1 MTTPITN
8 NPAGLISLLG
18 LNDLGGV
25 PRFLETSIQT
35 GIDITEL
42 LLIRQESIS
51 ASQSFTGVS
60 NSIMFTIPAG
70 ELWYIHKFG
79 ARSAGLAAGD
89 RFAMGVG
96 YQAIS
101 TTSFVPCGDVARA
114 SHANE
119 IAMAS
124 MNQNPFWVGPGASL
138 LVQCTDFAVAAGTL
152 SVGCTIARTVL
163 RV

>member
-1 MTTPITN
+1 VTTPISN

-51 ASQSFTGVS
+51 NTANFTAVG
-60 NSIMFTIPAG
+60 NAPMFTVPAG

-79 ARSAGLAAGD
+79 ARSAALAAGD

-101 TTSFVPCGDVARA
+101 TTFFVPCGDVARA

-124 MNQNPFWVGPGASL
+124 MNQAPFWAGPGAAL

-152 SVGCTIARTVL
+152 NVGCSIARTVL

>member
-1 MTTPITN
+1 MTTPISN

-18 LNDLGGV
+18 LNDLGAV

-42 LLIRQESIS
+42 LLIRQESVS
-51 ASQSFTGVS
+51 SSHNFTGVS
-60 NSIMFTIPAG
+60 NAIMFTVPAG
-70 ELWYIHKFG
+70 ELWYVHKFG
-79 ARSAGLAAGD
+79 ARSVGLAAGD

-101 TTSFVPCGDVARA
+101 TTFLVPCGDVARA
-114 SHANE
+114 SNANE

-124 MNQNPFWVGPGASL
+124 MNTAPFWAGPGASL
-138 LVQCTDFAVAAGTL
+138 LVQVTDFAVAAGTL
-152 SVGCTIARTVL
+152 AVGCSVNRTVL